1 MGALNCII
9 INEISDGSVHTFR
22 LDQSDRETTVYGI
35 DTPDAQ
41 DISVY
46 SERGRIRFTQ
56 EIVGS
61 RTAVRFSNRAGY
73 YALTYTKP
81 NFIKN
86 DGGIYSYSETWDVV
100 GRSLIVFALPPY
112 SVLVSA
118 NQEWQTSKTKENNLL
133 LDLIFNGALKTE
145 FQFQINSMEFTKSDF
160 QLTNGANLPIG
171 FFYEP
176 GFLKNVVAKSEELL
190 DWLQR
195 FQALYQLVIPFI
207 EKVRNQNAG

>member
-9 INEISDGSVHTFR
+9 INEVSDTGVHTFR
-22 LDQSDRETTVYGI
+22 LDQSDRGNIVYGI
-35 DTPDAQ
+35 DTPDAR
-41 DISVY
+41 DISIY
-46 SERGRIRFTQ
+46 SEGGPIKFSQ
-56 EIVGS
+56 EVIGS
-61 RTAVRFSNRAGY
+61 RTAVRFSNRSGY

-81 NFIKN
+81 NLIKN
-86 DGGIYSYSETWDVV
+86 DNGIYSYSETWDAS

-118 NQEWQTSKTKENNLL
+118 NQEWQMSRTKENNLL
-133 LDLIFNGALKTE
+133 LDLIFNGTLKTDFL
-145 FQFQINSMEFTKSDF
+145 FQVNSMEFAKSGF

-176 GFLKNVVAKSEELL
+176 HFLKNVIAKSADLL

-195 FQALYQLVIPFI
+195 FQALYQLLIPFI
-207 EKVRNQNAG
+207 EKARN